1 MTSLGFLLE
10 RAETNLS
17 PSTICLQI
25 SADERGENNKT
36 RIKTKYLMIKI
47 TILLA

>member
-1 MTSLGFLLE
+1 LGFLLE

-25 SADERGENNKT
+25 SADKRGENNKT
-36 RIKTKYLMIKI
+36 RIKAKYLIIKI
-47 TILLA
+47 TILFE